1 MMNSKIQKAENGK
14 NAGSAKK
21 SVQVA
26 VFENP
31 EFGTVRTTIDEKGE
45 PWFCAKDLC
54 DALGYK
60 KASEAVRQHVR
71 YSDTVKRGVTRT
83 VKNRYGVCEGKLKI
97 VQMIF
102 VNESGFYALVLGSK
116 LASAVKFKDW
126 VTSVVLPQIRKTGG
140 YIPVHEGESEEET
153 IRNAEEILRATLKK
167 KEELLEQQKKLLRES
182 RIQLA
187 ESRTQL
193 EKSKVLLEQK
203 TKLIGEQDEE
213 IRRLN
218 GVVDEQVVNIAR
230 KGENIIHLE
239 HQVDGLMPKAIYSD
253 NVLDSVSCF
262 TTTQVAKE
270 LGITAQ
276 ELNRSLCSLHVQYY
290 QSGQYM
296 LYAEY
301 AHMGLAKS
309 RTKYRAFMAPA
320 GDGTKREVGRVVT
333 STYLVWTEKGK
344 RYFSKVLTD
353 GPISRIN
360 FCTIPERLIGEDI
373 PIYGN
378 YDDEFR
384 AQLRPYIENL
394 CKASGLVDCPEAF
407 SLAMK
412 LKDENAEFSR
422 LSQNRIYENFTF
434 RGNVIGYLKACVLYV
449 ANGFRWEPEI
459 EEFIRWSEQYDLYCK
474 MRFFEDGIKTA
485 STSAEKST
493 SHGPS
498 NLLQQ
503 LPDEFMYQQ
512 AVEVRQKN
520 GLSAD
525 GTKNM
530 LYAWAHRGYI
540 ERRKAGNQ
548 GGASGG
554 TSGGTPD
561 GSYSSYSSDCFI
573 KLKFR
578 KDGGIES

>member
-21 SVQVA
+21 SVQTGKKVADKKEANKKQAAQVA

-54 DALGYK
+54 DVLGYK
-60 KASEAVRQHVR
+60 NSSCAVNQHVR
-71 YSDTVKRGVTRT
+71 SSDVAKRYVARLA
-83 VKNRYGVCEGKLKI
+83 KNRFGVCEGKMQV

-116 LASAVKFKDW
+116 LATAVKFKDW

-140 YIPVHEGESEEET
+140 YIPVKEGESEEET

-167 KEELLEQQKKLLRES
+167 KEELLEQQRKLIE
-182 RIQLA
+182 
-187 ESRTQL
+187 
-193 EKSKVLLEQK
+193 EQK
-203 TKLIGEQDEE
+203 ARLDGQKAWIADQDARLIQQKALLHQQEVQMGLDKKLIGEQDEE

-276 ELNRSLCSLHVQYY
+276 ELNRSLCALHIQYY

-309 RTKYRAFMAPA
+309 RTRYNAFLDPKC
-320 GDGTKREVGRVVT
+320 DGRKEKMGKAVT
-333 STYLVWTEKGK
+333 HTYLVWTEKGRK
-344 RYFSKVLTD
+344 
-353 GPISRIN
+353 
-360 FCTIPERLIGEDI
+360 
-373 PIYGN
+373 
-378 YDDEFR
+378 
-384 AQLRPYIENL
+384 
-394 CKASGLVDCPEAF
+394 
-407 SLAMK
+407 
-412 LKDENAEFSR
+412 
-422 LSQNRIYENFTF
+422 
-434 RGNVIGYLKACVLYV
+434 
-449 ANGFRWEPEI
+449 
-459 EEFIRWSEQYDLYCK
+459 FIHDL
-474 MRFFEDGIKTA
+474 
-485 STSAEKST
+485 
-493 SHGPS
+493 
-498 NLLQQ
+498 
-503 LPDEFMYQQ
+503 
-512 AVEVRQKN
+512 
-520 GLSAD
+520 
-525 GTKNM
+525 
-530 LYAWAHRGYI
+530 AHRFWELAELYEVKNLG
-540 ERRKAGNQ
+540 
-548 GGASGG
+548 
-554 TSGGTPD
+554 
-561 GSYSSYSSDCFI
+561 
-573 KLKFR
+573 
-578 KDGGIES
+578 

>member
-1 MMNSKIQKAENGK
+1 MMNSKIQKAEDGK
-14 NAGSAKK
+14 NAGSDKK
-21 SVQVA
+21 CVQTGKKVADKKEANKKEAAQVA

-31 EFGTVRTTIDEKGE
+31 EFGMVRTATDENGE

-54 DALGYK
+54 DVLGYK
-60 KASEAVRQHVR
+60 NSSCAVNQHVR
-71 YSDTVKRGVTRT
+71 SSDVAKRYVARLA
-83 VKNRYGVCEGKLKI
+83 KNRFGVCEGKMQV

-116 LASAVKFKDW
+116 LATAVKFKDW

-193 EKSKVLLEQK
+193 EKNKVMLAQQK
-203 TKLIGEQDEE
+203 KLIGEQDVE

-239 HQVDGLMPKAIYSD
+239 HQVDGLLPKAIYSD

-276 ELNRSLCSLHVQYY
+276 ELNRSLCALHIQYY

-309 RTKYRAFMAPA
+309 RTRYNAFLDPKC
-320 GDGTKREVGRVVT
+320 DGRKEKMGKAVT
-333 STYLVWTEKGK
+333 HTYLVWTEKGRK
-344 RYFSKVLTD
+344 
-353 GPISRIN
+353 
-360 FCTIPERLIGEDI
+360 
-373 PIYGN
+373 
-378 YDDEFR
+378 
-384 AQLRPYIENL
+384 
-394 CKASGLVDCPEAF
+394 
-407 SLAMK
+407 
-412 LKDENAEFSR
+412 
-422 LSQNRIYENFTF
+422 
-434 RGNVIGYLKACVLYV
+434 
-449 ANGFRWEPEI
+449 
-459 EEFIRWSEQYDLYCK
+459 FIHDL
-474 MRFFEDGIKTA
+474 
-485 STSAEKST
+485 
-493 SHGPS
+493 
-498 NLLQQ
+498 
-503 LPDEFMYQQ
+503 
-512 AVEVRQKN
+512 
-520 GLSAD
+520 
-525 GTKNM
+525 
-530 LYAWAHRGYI
+530 AHRFWELAELYEVKNLG
-540 ERRKAGNQ
+540 
-548 GGASGG
+548 
-554 TSGGTPD
+554 
-561 GSYSSYSSDCFI
+561 
-573 KLKFR
+573 
-578 KDGGIES
+578 